1 MTSRQIE
8 IFIRLAGNLSFAKTA
23 EELYTTQ
30 PTITRELRNLE
41 NEIGVALFKRDRH
54 NVEITPA
61 GASFLVEAKRIHVS
75 MQRAVAIARED
86 QATFEEHL
94 HIGFCHEASV
104 TELWKALREFH
115 VRYPK
120 VRIRLVSDSLS
131 KLQRL
136 FEEGNLDVVFG
147 MKAHLTPGKKDGF
160 SLLYRGF
167 WVAVLA
173 NDHPLSGKQELRF
186 EDLNGHTILAW
197 NPVEYPQRQDKSFE
211 MLRTVCPDCKYNYF
225 NNLTEMGVMAKAGF
239 GISIL
244 PQYSVHPSREYR
256 IIPLVFPSETG
267 SQGEMDYYAM
277 WHKNRPQ
284 SHAVELVE
292 IMNGYYQ

>member
-8 IFIRLAGNLSFAKTA
+8 IFIRLAGNLSFARTA
-23 EELYTTQ
+23 EELFTTQ

-41 NEIGVALFKRDRH
+41 EEIGVTLFKRDRH

-61 GASFLVEAKRIHVS
+61 GAAFLVEAKRIHVS
-75 MQRAVAIARED
+75 MQRAVSIARED
-86 QATFEEHL
+86 QATFEESL

-115 VRYPK
+115 RQFPR
-120 VRIRLVSDSLS
+120 VRISLVSDSLS

-160 SLLYRGF
+160 RLLYHGF
-167 WVAVLA
+167 WIAVLA
-173 NDHPLSGKQELRF
+173 NDHPLAGKGELHF

-197 NPVEYPQRQDKSFE
+197 NPMEYPQRKDDSFE
-211 MLRTVCPDCKYNYF
+211 MLRSICPDCKYNYF
-225 NNLTEMGVMAKAGF
+225 NNLQEMAVMAKAGF

-244 PQYSVHPSREYR
+244 PQYSILPSREYR
-256 IIPLVFPSETG
+256 IIPLAFPTENG
-267 SQGEMDYYAM
+267 QREDMAYYAM

-284 SHAVELVE
+284 SHAGEFVE
-292 IMNGYYQ
+292 IMNGFYL

>member
-8 IFIRLAGNLSFAKTA
+8 IFIRLADNLNFAKTA
-23 EELYTTQ
+23 QELFTTQ

-75 MQRAVAIARED
+75 MQRAVSIARED
-86 QATFEEHL
+86 QATFDEHL
-94 HIGFCHEASV
+94 HIGYCHEASV

-115 VRYPK
+115 THYPK

-136 FEEGNLDVVFG
+136 FEDGNLDVVFG
-147 MKAHLTPGKKDGF
+147 MKAHLSPGRKDGF
-160 SLLYRGF
+160 RLLYHGF

-173 NDHPLSGKQELRF
+173 CDHPLAGKRELHF

-197 NPVEYPQRQDKSFE
+197 NPMEYPQQQDKSFE

-225 NNLTEMGVMAKAGF
+225 NNLSEMEVMAKAGF

-244 PQYSVHPSREYR
+244 PQYSVLPSREYR
-256 IIPLVFPSETG
+256 IIPLSFPTENG
-267 SQGEMDYYAM
+267 NQGELDYYAM

-284 SHAVELVE
+284 SHAGEFVD
-292 IMNGYYQ
+292 IMNEFYL

>member
-1 MTSRQIE
+1 MTTRQIE

-23 EELYTTQ
+23 EDLFTTQ
-30 PTITRELRNLE
+30 PTITREVRNLE
-41 NEIGVALFKRDRH
+41 NEIGVTLFKRDRH
-54 NVEITPA
+54 NVELTSA
-61 GASFLVEAKRIHVS
+61 GAAFLVEAKRIHVS

-86 QATFEEHL
+86 QAAFEESL
-94 HIGFCHEASV
+94 QIGFCHEASV
-104 TELWKALREFH
+104 TELWRALREFH
-115 VRYPK
+115 IQYPR

-160 SLLYRGF
+160 RLLYRGF

-173 NDHPLSGKQELRF
+173 NDHPLADKKELCF

-197 NPVEYPQRQDKSFE
+197 NPMEYPQPKDESFE
-211 MLRTVCPDCKYNYF
+211 MLRITCPDCKYNYF
-225 NNLTEMGVMAKAGF
+225 NNLTEMEVMAKAGF

-244 PQYSVHPSREYR
+244 PQYSILPSRDYR
-256 IIPLVFPSETG
+256 IIPLAFPMGSVDSEK
-267 SQGEMDYYAM
+267 MDYYAM
-277 WHKNRPQ
+277 WHRNRPQ
-284 SHAVELVE
+284 SHAGEFVE
-292 IMNGYYQ
+292 IMSKYYL